1 MPRGK
6 VKTLEEKLAD
16 VRANIE
22 EENAALEALKAAEQ
36 NLLDQ
41 IRQRDIKALENLMEE
56 KGITVQ
62 ELKELIEKK

>member
-22 EENAALEALKAAEQ
+22 KENAALEALKAAEQ